1 MEGEKMKIL
10 EKRIKEIEEKEQT
23 LKNRLRKI
31 KQEKSRL
38 NQKEIS
44 QRRKTETRLKIL
56 AGAVVLRESTQNDLI
71 RLADK
76 MSEKDKGWFLNNIN
90 IIKITS

>member
-10 EKRIKEIEEKEQT
+10 EKRIKEIEEKELA
-23 LKNRLRKI
+23 LKNRLKKI

-44 QRRKTETRLKIL
+44 QKRKTETRLKIL
-56 AGAVVLRESTQNDLI
+56 AGAVVLRESTQEDLI
-71 RLADK
+71 KLAGK
-76 MSEKDKGWFLNNIN
+76 MTEKDKQWFLEN
-90 IIKITS
+90 KGV

>member
-1 MEGEKMKIL
+1 MKIL
-10 EKRIKEIEEKEQT
+10 EKCIKEIEAKELA
-23 LKNRLRKI
+23 LKDRLKKI

-56 AGAVVLRESTQNDLI
+56 AGAVVLRESTQDDLI
-71 RLADK
+71 KLASK
-76 MSEKDKGWFLNNIN
+76 MTEKDKQWFLENKGI
-90 IIKITS
+90 